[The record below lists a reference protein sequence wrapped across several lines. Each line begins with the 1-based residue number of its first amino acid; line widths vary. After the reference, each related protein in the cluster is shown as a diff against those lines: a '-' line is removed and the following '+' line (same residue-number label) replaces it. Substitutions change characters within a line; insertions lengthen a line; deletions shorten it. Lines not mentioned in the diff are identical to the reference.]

1 MKKLVLALLA
11 CFLLLSGCSAEEPV
25 LGTAAEYEDC
35 AVELLDAEFF
45 QSDDGA
51 QMVRVYVKY
60 TNSGA
65 EDMYMLESFALKAFQ
80 GDTQLLDCTDINE
93 ETALIQNVK
102 DGNSTQGG
110 YVYQLVTDDPVVVK
124 VFTPTADEELLA
136 LREYSNK

>member
-25 LGTAAEYEDC
+25 LRTAAEYEDC

-51 QMVRVYVKY
+51 QMIRVYVKY

-93 ETALIQNVK
+93 ETALIQSVK

-136 LREYSNK
+136 LREYQ

>member
-1 MKKLVLALLA
+1 
-11 CFLLLSGCSAEEPV
+11 
-25 LGTAAEYEDC
+25 
-35 AVELLDAEFF
+35 
-45 QSDDGA
+45 
-51 QMVRVYVKY
+51 MVRVYVKY

-80 GDTQLLDCTDINE
+80 GDTELLDCTDINE
-93 ETALIQNVK
+93 ETALIQSVK